1 MTKQRIHLF
10 KDLNNLLKLKQLWDS
25 RQYNKTELAKKFNT
39 SVPTILRA
47 IKKVESLG

>member
-1 MTKQRIHLF
+1 MKKQRIHLF

-25 RQYNKTELAKKFNT
+25 GQYTKADLARKFDT

-47 IKKVESLG
+47 LKKLEALK